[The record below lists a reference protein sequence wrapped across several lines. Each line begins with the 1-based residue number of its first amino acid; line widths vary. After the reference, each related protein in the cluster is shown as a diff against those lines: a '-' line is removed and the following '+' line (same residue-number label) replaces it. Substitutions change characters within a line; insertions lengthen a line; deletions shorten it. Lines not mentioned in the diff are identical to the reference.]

1 MGRLGSNVNWSA
13 QAFIARKASRH
24 TRITCHTP
32 ISHAA
37 RRAGGLGL
45 WSGVSPVSALA
56 YGGGMIVL
64 FTDFGHH
71 GPYVGQMKAVL
82 HRIAGSVPIIDL
94 LHDAPAFD
102 PRLSSYLLAAYA
114 GEFPEGSVFVCVVD
128 PGVGSARQPLVLRA
142 GEHWYVGP
150 DNGLLQAVTQR
161 SLARQTCKDDRTEAW
176 RITWRPERL
185 SDSFHGRDLF
195 APIAGR
201 LAIGEVPPG
210 TPVYGAAIDPAS
222 ILRPDWPTDLAEIV
236 CVDPYGNLISGLRA
250 SGLKPDAVVEAAGRR
265 LPHAQTFCE
274 VPVGSA
280 FWHHNS
286 NGLVEIAVNQARA
299 DAVLGLGLGD
309 PIRIA

>member
-1 MGRLGSNVNWSA
+1 
-13 QAFIARKASRH
+13 
-24 TRITCHTP
+24 
-32 ISHAA
+32 
-37 RRAGGLGL
+37 
-45 WSGVSPVSALA
+45 
-56 YGGGMIVL
+56 MIVL

-82 HRIAGSVPIIDL
+82 YRVAGAVPIVDL

-114 GEFPEGSVFVCVVD
+114 AEFPADSVFVCVVD
-128 PGVGSARQPLVLRA
+128 PGVGSARRPLVLRA
-142 GEHWYVGP
+142 GGHWYVGP
-150 DNGLLQAVTQR
+150 DNGLLQAVARR
-161 SLARQTCKDDRTEAW
+161 SLACQTGGDDQTEAW

-210 TPVYGAAIDPAS
+210 APVYGAAIDPAS
-222 ILRPDWPTDLAEIV
+222 ILRPDWPADLPEIV

-265 LPHAQTFCE
+265 LPHARTFSE
-274 VPVGSA
+274 VPVGCA

-286 NGLVEIAVNQARA
+286 NGLVEIAVNQGRA
-299 DAVLGLGLGD
+299 DAVLRLGLGD